1 MKTIF
6 VIISLIGLSHSLAA
20 QVVNVEMKNDHLK
33 QGEKIVFNVRC
44 LSEQD
49 VEITVFSG
57 ECLVSQQKATL
68 SPDTHPFEIA
78 ENPCKS
84 GKYFVLITGREI
96 HVEKEFFI
104 E

>member
-1 MKTIF
+1 MY
-6 VIISLIGLSHSLAA
+6 S
-20 QVVNVEMKNDHLK
+20 QVVSVEMKNDHLK
-33 QGEKIVFNVRC
+33 QGEKIIFNVRC

-57 ECLVSQQKATL
+57 ECLVTQQKATL

-84 GKYFVLITGREI
+84 GKYFVLVTGREI